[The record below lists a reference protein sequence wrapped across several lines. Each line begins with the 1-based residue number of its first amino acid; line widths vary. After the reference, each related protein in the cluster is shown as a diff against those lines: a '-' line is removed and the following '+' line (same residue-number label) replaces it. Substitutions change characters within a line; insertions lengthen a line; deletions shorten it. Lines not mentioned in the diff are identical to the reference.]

1 MTNQSFALSA
11 HQKAVAKSVA
21 KQVVIVALVSMFAS
35 VALAAGFEDSAQK
48 ADKLFKDI
56 LKWAVTLA
64 GSAGAVY
71 LLIKF
76 VQAWNGHSDWMDFL
90 KFAFFYAAAGGVT
103 TIAAYIF
110 GAFK

>member
-48 ADKLFKDI
+48 ADSLFKNI
-56 LKWAVTLA
+56 LKLGTVLA
-64 GSAGAVY
+64 GSAGAVM

-76 VQAWNGHSDWMDFL
+76 VQAWNGHSDWLEFL
-90 KFAFFYAAAGGVT
+90 KFAFFYACAGGVA
-103 TIAAYIF
+103 TIAGYIF